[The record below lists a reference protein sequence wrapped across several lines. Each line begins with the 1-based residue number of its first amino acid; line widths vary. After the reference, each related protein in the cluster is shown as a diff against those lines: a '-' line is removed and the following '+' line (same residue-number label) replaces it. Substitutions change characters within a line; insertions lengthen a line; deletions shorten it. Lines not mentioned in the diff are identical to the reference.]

1 MFVSCSSRRFVSSFQ
16 VCLYNE
22 MYCGG
27 TDMKEIGDR
36 FSNIIAWWLPG
47 ALLLWMLSYQLPPNT
62 LTDDKSIGGFLF
74 ASLAALVLGVIV
86 NALRW
91 SIFDRWFF
99 RSFDKPSH
107 EQYSLL
113 KDSDR
118 TLAAF
123 QALVDANYRW
133 YQAYANAAVAVASGC
148 LINVFTRKWPWWT
161 IFFAVGLLVILVP
174 AARNELDTFYQRAKF
189 ILK

>member
-1 MFVSCSSRRFVSSFQ
+1 
-16 VCLYNE
+16 
-22 MYCGG
+22 
-27 TDMKEIGDR
+27 MKEISDR

-47 ALLLWMLSYQLPPNT
+47 AFLLWMLSYQLPSNT
-62 LTDDKSIGGFLF
+62 FTDDKSIGGFLF

-107 EQYSLL
+107 EQYSLF

-123 QALVDANYRW
+123 QALVDANYR
-133 YQAYANAAVAVASGC
+133 
-148 LINVFTRKWPWWT
+148 
-161 IFFAVGLLVILVP
+161 
-174 AARNELDTFYQRAKF
+174 
-189 ILK
+189 

>member
-1 MFVSCSSRRFVSSFQ
+1 
-16 VCLYNE
+16 
-22 MYCGG
+22 
-27 TDMKEIGDR
+27 MKEITDR

-47 ALLLWMLSYQLPPNT
+47 AFLLWMLSYQLPTNA
-62 LTDDKSIGGFLF
+62 LSDDKSIGGFLF

-91 SIFDRWFF
+91 TIFDRWVF
-99 RSFDKPSH
+99 RSLDTEKPSL

-113 KDSDR
+113 KDDK

-133 YQAYANAAVAVASGC
+133 YQAYANTAVAAASGC

-174 AARNELDTFYQRAKF
+174 AARNELVAFYQRAKL
-189 ILK
+189 ILRKGDTIQ

>member
-1 MFVSCSSRRFVSSFQ
+1 M
-16 VCLYNE
+16 
-22 MYCGG
+22 GG
-27 TDMKEIGDR
+27 ANMKEITDR

-47 ALLLWMLSYQLPPNT
+47 AFLLWMLSYQLPPNA

-91 SIFDRWFF
+91 SICDRWFF
-99 RSFDKPSH
+99 RSFEKPSH

-113 KDSDR
+113 KDSER

-133 YQAYANAAVAVASGC
+133 YQAYANTAVAAVSGC

-161 IFFAVGLLVILVP
+161 IFFAAILILILLP
-174 AARNELDTFYQRAKF
+174 AARNELETFYKRAKL

>member
-1 MFVSCSSRRFVSSFQ
+1 
-16 VCLYNE
+16 
-22 MYCGG
+22 
-27 TDMKEIGDR
+27 MKEISDR

-47 ALLLWMLSYQLPPNT
+47 AFLLWMLSYQLPPNAF
-62 LTDDKSIGGFLF
+62 TDDKSIGGFLF

-118 TLAAF
+118 TLAACIKPT
-123 QALVDANYRW
+123 QTQQWLLQVD
-133 YQAYANAAVAVASGC
+133 V
-148 LINVFTRKWPWWT
+148 
-161 IFFAVGLLVILVP
+161 
-174 AARNELDTFYQRAKF
+174 
-189 ILK
+189 

>member
-1 MFVSCSSRRFVSSFQ
+1 
-16 VCLYNE
+16 
-22 MYCGG
+22 
-27 TDMKEIGDR
+27 MKEITDR

-47 ALLLWMLSYQLPPNT
+47 AFLLWMLSYQLPPNT
-62 LTDDKSIGGFLF
+62 LTNDKSIGGFLF

-91 SIFDRWFF
+91 SICDRWFF
-99 RSFDKPSH
+99 RSLDTHKPSH

-113 KDSDR
+113 KDNEK

-133 YQAYANAAVAVASGC
+133 YQAYANTAVAAVSGC
-148 LINVFTRKWPWWT
+148 LINVITRKWPWWT
-161 IFFAVGLLVILVP
+161 LFIAGGLLIILVP
-174 AARNELDTFYQRAKF
+174 AARNELDAFYQRAKL

>member
-1 MFVSCSSRRFVSSFQ
+1 
-16 VCLYNE
+16 
-22 MYCGG
+22 
-27 TDMKEIGDR
+27 MKEITDR

-47 ALLLWMLSYQLPPNT
+47 AFLLWMLSYQFPPNT

-118 TLAAF
+118 ILAAF

-133 YQAYANAAVAVASGC
+133 YQAYANTAVAAASGC

-161 IFFAVGLLVILVP
+161 IFFAVGLLIILVP